1 MGEAYRGLT
10 IRFAADGTKVM
21 STLKAMRR
29 AGADV
34 ESELRLVNRAL
45 KFDGTN
51 QNAIAR
57 QFKLMAER
65 AGTAGAEAT
74 RLRKQLNLLG
84 DEDFGGVKMKE
95 LSRYTKDASTK
106 ASLMR
111 ERYNAATESLAKLQN
126 EAEAL
131 WYSSKK
137 LGNVPNPFIGWH
149 DLPTEDIQRFIKVL
163 HQSGDI
169 GKEQMLRMTGAV
181 KSLRSEF
188 NLTEEEL
195 KKLNHIAEYQSAE
208 DKLLQLEAAAKRYR
222 NALRDAALQAR
233 ETGHEFN
240 LQRANESLE
249 RTAAAAKRLKE
260 AMRLDPGSFEAAIG
274 HAKMLEA
281 EMSAVEHETSELRAE
296 IKRLESI
303 SGVRELANDAKRLQ
317 EEFIATG
324 KRVDTLSEKLGKAK
338 ANADALEQ
346 DANELK
352 NKLNAAGDT
361 AGEKLRTQVKG
372 AEEAARAARE
382 EANGLQHEFD
392 QAAAAAEKV
401 NAALKVTDNRTQIA
415 ANNAKMQAMS
425 QRQAKK
431 SLMST
436 SAMTSLGM
444 SMYASVYPMAMM
456 GGSYA
461 IMAAQEVDA
470 AYRDMRKTVQGT
482 EADFENLKQ
491 KALEF
496 GDTHVTS
503 ADQILEFEAMGGQ
516 MGILVQD
523 LEAFSTT
530 VANLD
535 VATNIDAEDVAIE
548 LGKMASILE
557 ISSDEYDNFADS
569 LVRLGNSE
577 PALESDIMAIT
588 ARFGAMAHIVG
599 MTPDQILAIATAA
612 TATGQKAEAAGGA
625 LQRLLGGI
633 ETKVSG
639 VSDAMRNLDD
649 LTEEDLAEFE
659 GAKDN
664 LEAFA
669 NVAGMS
675 AEQFA
680 QAWEHD
686 AAGAFQKFIEG
697 LKKYGDEGGS
707 VQALLYDE
715 LGYHNVRDLQLL
727 QGLTNT
733 TQVMSDSLKMS
744 SNAYRGISDQW
755 GAAGDAA
762 READKKAQGF
772 SGQLQILKNNGQ
784 HMADM
789 LGETL
794 LPAMQQLTSLV
805 SDGVKFFENMGDGVK
820 QATLGMVGFG
830 VALGPVLTMW
840 AAGRQAINSFKTSLA
855 EYTSVQA
862 TSARMNGSY
871 IMAQAGLGNQY
882 LRNGKAIE
890 ANKARMAELAREQ
903 SKLNRNT
910 QNGIVTSRSYSREQM
925 KLSKENAKLQRQNR
939 LMSVGATG
947 FGVLKSVGTMA
958 GFAIGAYV
966 LEQIITRLID
976 AKEKAEDFEAATKGV
991 GSVAETLK
999 TMDDSISDGVKN
1011 TADAYGN
1018 SAAQAKNLH
1027 DKTQQLTSANAD
1039 FARSTLASLD
1049 EMRGSAIMAEY
1060 WGKRVVELSSGFDGS
1075 SSSLASLKTAIQ
1087 QYNEVTG
1094 SNISIVDEETG
1105 RLNASTDA
1113 INANTNAYKKSI
1125 EARAYMSV
1133 AEEAAKNEANLQVQY
1148 ELTTQ
1153 KIDDLMKEQ
1162 KKLQDAGQEGSH
1174 EYAVNDTAIK
1184 QLLQDKRDIKAQ
1196 IPEMEK
1202 ARDVAL
1208 EMGEARTRDAEKAAE
1223 QAEKTYAAER
1233 SVEAYSKALR
1243 AAGENDDA
1251 FEQLGAAL
1259 EIPAESLEDFAWSL
1273 GEAGISTKQLASI
1286 GTEAFQRLYQNAGGD
1301 LNKLN
1306 DEITS
1311 IQKGMSL
1318 ISQSSKLNMGDV
1330 TINDDA
1336 TLNVKNHL
1344 LDLQNQQID
1353 GKSFTITDNGTIDA
1367 ADEEVRAL
1375 LDELGILG
1383 ATVANPSVNVWVNGS
1398 SELAAIKSQLDNLPR
1413 NVLSVVTVLTKK
1425 VFEGGIQ
1432 QASGGIN
1439 DTLLHA
1445 IPAHANGGALSG
1457 IVTRATLTNQGWV
1470 GEDGAEALLRMGNQ
1484 TAVVPLTNTRYVRPF
1499 AQAVAS
1505 EMNGGNQNVV
1515 HNHYQIGSVSV
1526 PEGSGAAR
1534 AMEMLVHE
1542 LKMARSA

>member
-45 KFDGTN
+45 KFDGANST
-51 QNAIAR
+51 AAAR
-57 QFKLMAER
+57 QLKLMAER
-65 AGTAGAEAT
+65 AGAAGAEAT
-74 RLRKQLNLLG
+74 QLRKQLKLLG

-95 LSRYTKDASTK
+95 LSRYTKDAATK
-106 ASLMR
+106 AALMND
-111 ERYNAATESLAKLQN
+111 RYVEAEKALAKMHRQ
-126 EAEAL
+126 AEQL
-131 WYSSKK
+131 WTDSK
-137 LGNVPNPFIGWH
+137 LLANTPNPFPGWR
-149 DLPTEDIQRFIKVL
+149 DWSTDELIEFYRVL
-163 HQSGDI
+163 KNVGTISD
-169 GKEQMLRMTGAV
+169 EQFKQMTGAV
-181 KSLRSEF
+181 RNLRSEF
-188 NLTEEEL
+188 NLTGEEL
-195 KKLNHIAEYQSAE
+195 KKLNHIAAYQSAE

-233 ETGHEFN
+233 ETGLEFN
-240 LQRANESLE
+240 LARAHESLE
-249 RTAAAAKRLKE
+249 RTSAAAKRLQE
-260 AMRLDPGSFEAAIG
+260 AMRLDPKSYEAAIG

-281 EMSAVEHETSELRAE
+281 EMNAVEHETSELRAE
-296 IKRLESI
+296 IKQLESI
-303 SGVRELANDAKRLQ
+303 SGVKELANDAKRLQ

-338 ANADALEQ
+338 ANADALEK

-392 QAAAAAEKV
+392 QAAAAAQKV

-415 ANNAKMQAMS
+415 ANNARMQAMS
-425 QRQAKK
+425 QKQVKK

-577 PALESDIMAIT
+577 PALESDIMNIT

-686 AAGAFQKFIEG
+686 AAGAFQSFIEG
-697 LKKYGDEGGS
+697 LKKYADEGGS
-707 VQALLYDE
+707 VQALLYNE
-715 LGYHNVRDLQLL
+715 LGYHNIRDLQLL

-744 SNAYRGISDQW
+744 SNAYKGISDQW

-762 READKKAQGF
+762 REAEKKAQGF

-794 LPAMQQLTSLV
+794 LPTFKQFTSLV
-805 SDGVKFFENMGDGVK
+805 SDGVEFFENMGDGAK
-820 QATLGMVGFG
+820 QAALGMVGFA

-855 EYTSVQA
+855 EYKSVEA
-862 TSARMNGSY
+862 TTARLNGSY
-871 IMAQAGLGNQY
+871 VMSQAGLNKQY
-882 LRNGKAIE
+882 IRNGEAITK
-890 ANKARMAELAREQ
+890 NNARIAEL
-903 SKLNRNT
+903 SKTQANLNKNT
-910 QNGIVTSRSYSREQM
+910 QMGVMASRAYSREQT
-925 KLSKENAKLQRQNR
+925 KLAAENAKMQRQNK
-939 LMSVGATG
+939 MISAGATG
-947 FGVLKSVGTMA
+947 LGVLKSVGSMA
-958 GFAIGAYV
+958 GFAVASIAI
-966 LEQIITRLID
+966 EQVITKLID
-976 AKEKAEDFEAATKGV
+976 MKEKADNARDATEGIGK
-991 GSVAETLK
+991 VAESIKFSDLDQAMGLEGMGK
-999 TMDDSISDGVKN
+999 SLSDLGKRLRDVNKSADDFIRS
-1011 TADAYGN
+1011 
-1018 SAAQAKNLH
+1018 
-1027 DKTQQLTSANAD
+1027 NAE
-1039 FARSTLASLD
+1039 FARSAQATMD
-1049 EMRGSAIMAEY
+1049 ETNKSAVKAEY
-1060 WGKRVVELSSGFDGS
+1060 WSNKVIALSGSFDGS
-1075 SSSLASLKTAIQ
+1075 ASSLAELKNAVE

-1094 SNISIVDEETG
+1094 SNLSVVDDLTG
-1105 RLNASTDA
+1105 RLNMNTDA
-1113 INANTNAYKKSI
+1113 IRLNTEAFKQSI
-1125 EARAYMSV
+1125 MVKAFSDV
-1133 AEEAAKNEANLQVQY
+1133 AEEAAKRVAEGTA
-1148 ELTTQ
+1148 EL
-1153 KIDDLMKEQ
+1153 DAQ
-1162 KKLQDAGQEGSH
+1162 KKALKDLQDQQRANPAQTEGDARLYLAQEK
-1174 EYAVNDTAIK
+1174 ELKDKIATTEEAIAADEELM
-1184 QLLQDKRDIKAQ
+1184 Q
-1196 IPEMEK
+1196 
-1202 ARDVAL
+1202 VAFD
-1208 EMGEARTRDAEKAAE
+1208 RAES
-1223 QAEKTYAAER
+1223 QRVVAEKTAEAAEKQR
-1233 SVEAYSKALR
+1233 EATHSAEAYSKALE
-1243 AAGENDDA
+1243 AAGESGDA
-1251 FEQLGAAL
+1251 FSQLGEQLG
-1259 EIPAESLEDFAWSL
+1259 IPQESLDEFAASL
-1273 GEAGISTKQLASI
+1273 ADSGISIDQLASV
-1286 GTEAFQRLYQNAGGD
+1286 GSDAFMRLYQNASGD
-1301 LNKLN
+1301 LSKLN
-1306 DEITS
+1306 EEINS
-1311 IQKGMSL
+1311 IQRGMSL

-1336 TLNVKNHL
+1336 TMTVQGHL
-1344 LDLQNQQID
+1344 LDLQNQKID
-1353 GKSFTITDNGTIDA
+1353 NKSFEVTSNGTITSTD
-1367 ADEEVRAL
+1367 DEVRAL
-1375 LDELGILG
+1375 LDELGILDK
-1383 ATVANPSVNVWVNGS
+1383 TVANPTASITVYGTEALQTAKW
-1398 SELAAIKSQLDNLPR
+1398 LMDNMVSKAVTLTQ
-1413 NVLSVVTVLTKK
+1413 TVLTKE
-1425 VFEGGIQ
+1425 VH

-1439 DTLLHA
+1439 DTLLRA
-1445 IPAHANGGALSG
+1445 IPAHASGGALSG
-1457 IVTRATLTNQGWV
+1457 IVTRATLTNQGLV

-1505 EMNGGNQNVV
+1505 EMNGGNQSVV